1 VKHFFNNIGGTTA
14 TFMNVFT
21 QTLSYGDGKEVTLE
35 TGKLARQAHG
45 SVVLSQGKLKLL
57 ATVVSN
63 KEARDGVDFLPMS
76 VDYQEKFAAGGRIPG
91 GFLRREGRL
100 SNSEILVCRIV
111 DRTLR
116 PLFPGDYHAET
127 QVMIQLI
134 SADADVVPDALVTLA
149 ASAAITIS
157 DIPFEGPVSAP
168 RVGRINGEWVI
179 NPSVAEM
186 ENSDVDLIVAGT
198 AADINMV
205 EGEMNGISEKEM
217 VEALKF
223 AHTHI
228 KNDCAAQLAL
238 CDQMGGRK
246 APREYSHET
255 NSEELAATVKEAT
268 YQQFYD
274 AAKVP
279 SEKDE
284 RATKFGAINKAY
296 IESLPED
303 TDSETKT
310 MVKRYLAK
318 SKKEA
323 VRNMMLD
330 NKQRLDGRALNEV
343 RQIWTEVDYLPSV
356 HGSALFTRGETQSL
370 TSVTLGSKLDQQM
383 IDNYQ
388 AKSFSKLMLHYNFP
402 SFSVGEARPNRGPG
416 RREIGHG
423 NLAERGIKRM
433 IPDDFP
439 YTLRIVSDILE
450 SNGSSSMATV
460 CAASMAMM
468 DAGIQVKAGA
478 SGIAMGMV
486 ADKDGRY
493 AILSDILGDE
503 DHLGDMDFKV
513 VGNTDG
519 IYAVQMDMK
528 VEGLSYDVLE
538 EALLQAKE
546 GRMHILGEMEKTIST
561 PNEGLKDHAPQ
572 IEVMIIPKDKIGAC
586 IGSGG
591 KVIQEIQAETG
602 AIITIEEDGETG
614 IVEISGVGSGPIE
627 AAKEWILGI
636 ITDPEPGTEYT
647 GKITKIMDFGA
658 FVEILPGK
666 EGLLHISEISWERI
680 ETMDKAPLKEGQE
693 VTVKLLAVDERS
705 GKLKLSMKVLTEKP
719 EGYVERP
726 PRERRDNDRGGRGRD
741 DRRGGRDNRG
751 GGRGRDDRRGGD
763 RDNRGGD
770 RRDNRSDNRDSK
782 PKNDSEGDVG

>member
-1 VKHFFNNIGGTTA
+1 
-14 TFMNVFT
+14 MNVFT
-21 QTLSYGDGKEVTLE
+21 QTLSYGDGKDVTLE

-45 SVVLSQGKLKLL
+45 AVVVSQGKLKLL
-57 ATVVSN
+57 ATVVSS
-63 KEARDGVDFLPMS
+63 KDARDGVDFLPLS

-100 SNSEILVCRIV
+100 SNAEILVCRIV

-116 PLFPGDYHAET
+116 PLFPSDYHAET

-134 SADADVVPDALVTLA
+134 SADAEVVPDALVGLA

-157 DIPFEGPVSAP
+157 DIPFDGPVSAL
-168 RVGRINGEWVI
+168 RVGRINGKWVI
-179 NPSVAEM
+179 NPYASEM
-186 ENSDVDLIVAGT
+186 PNSDVDLMVAGT

-205 EGEMNGISEKEM
+205 EGEMNGISEQEM

-223 AHTHI
+223 AHDHI
-228 KNDCAAQLAL
+228 KKDCAAQLAF
-238 CDQMGGRK
+238 CEQMGGRK
-246 APREYSHET
+246 TPREYSHET
-255 NSEELAATVKEAT
+255 NSDALKKEVIDAT

-279 SEKDE
+279 SVKEE
-284 RATKFGAINKAY
+284 RAEKFAAINNAY
-296 IESLPED
+296 IDALPED
-303 TDSETKT
+303 TDEQTLT
-310 MVKRYLAK
+310 MVKRYLGK

-388 AKSFSKLMLHYNFP
+388 EKSFSKFMLHYNFP

-460 CAASMAMM
+460 CAGSMAMM
-468 DAGIQVKAGA
+468 DAGIQVKGGI

-486 ADKDGRY
+486 ADDKGRY

-513 VGNTDG
+513 VGNEDG
-519 IYAVQMDMK
+519 IYACQMDMK
-528 VEGLSYDVLE
+528 VDGLSYDVLE
-538 EALLQAKE
+538 EALMQAKE
-546 GRMHILGEMEKTIST
+546 GRAHILNEMNKTISV
-561 PNEGLKDHAPQ
+561 PNAGLKDHAPQ
-572 IEVMIIPKDKIGAC
+572 IEMMTIPKDKIGAV

-591 KVIQEIQAETG
+591 KVIQEIQQQTE
-602 AIITIEEDGETG
+602 AIVTIEEEGDFG

-636 ITDPEPGTEYT
+636 ITDPEVGTEYEGT
-647 GKITKIMDFGA
+647 VKSIVDFGA

-666 EGLLHISEISWERI
+666 EGLLHISEISWERL
-680 ETMDKAPLKEGQE
+680 ESMQDVFEEGE
-693 VTVKLLAVDERS
+693 TVKVKLIEFDERN
-705 GKLKLSMKVLTEKP
+705 GKLRLSRKVLLEKP

-726 PRERRDNDRGGRGRD
+726 PRERRDNNRGNSR
-741 DRRGGRDNRG
+741 GRDNRG
-751 GGRGRDDRRGGD
+751 RDKRGRNNHR
-763 RDNRGGD
+763 N
-770 RRDNRSDNRDSK
+770 
-782 PKNDSEGDVG
+782 

>member
-1 VKHFFNNIGGTTA
+1 
-14 TFMNVFT
+14 MNVFT
-21 QTLSYGDGKEVTLE
+21 QKLSYGDGKDITIE

-45 SVVLSQGKLKLL
+45 SVVVSQGKLKLL
-57 ATVVSN
+57 ATIVSN
-63 KEARDGVDFLPMS
+63 KDARDGVDFLPMS

-100 SNSEILVCRIV
+100 SNAEILVCRIV

-116 PLFPGDYHAET
+116 PLFPSDYHSET

-134 SADADVVPDALVTLA
+134 SADSEVMPDALVGLA
-149 ASAAITIS
+149 ASAALTIT
-157 DIPFEGPVSAP
+157 DIPFEGPVSAL
-168 RVGRINGEWVI
+168 RVGRINGEWLI
-179 NPSVAEM
+179 NPYASQMAD
-186 ENSDVDLIVAGT
+186 SDVDLMVAGT

-246 APREYSHET
+246 TPREYNHET
-255 NSEELAATVKEAT
+255 NSDELKKQVMDAT
-268 YQQFYD
+268 YQKYYD
-274 AAKVP
+274 AAKTP
-279 SEKDE
+279 SVKEE
-284 RATKFGAINKAY
+284 RAEKFKAIDNEY
-296 IESLPED
+296 VDSLPED
-303 TDSETKT
+303 TDDTKMT
-310 MVKRYLAK
+310 MIKRYLGK

-388 AKSFSKLMLHYNFP
+388 EKSFSKFMLHYNFP

-423 NLAERGIKRM
+423 NLAERGLKRM

-460 CAASMAMM
+460 CASSMAMM
-468 DAGIQVKAGA
+468 DAGIQVKAGV

-486 ADKDGRY
+486 ADDKGRY

-513 VGNTDG
+513 VGNEDG
-519 IYAVQMDMK
+519 IYACQMDMK
-528 VEGLSYDVLE
+528 VDGLSYDVLE
-538 EALLQAKE
+538 EALMQAKE
-546 GRMHILGEMEKTIST
+546 GRMHILNEMEKTISK
-561 PNEGLKDHAPQ
+561 PNKGLKDHAPQ
-572 IEVMIIPKDKIGAC
+572 IEVMTIPKDKIGAV

-591 KVIQEIQAETG
+591 KVIQEIQQETD
-602 AIITIEEDGETG
+602 AIVTIEEDGDFG

-636 ITDPEPGTEYT
+636 ITDPEVGTEYV
-647 GKITKIMDFGA
+647 GKIKSIVDFGA

-666 EGLLHISEISWERI
+666 EGLLHISEISWERL
-680 ETMDKAPLKEGQE
+680 ESMADVFEEGEE
-693 VTVKLLAVDERS
+693 VKVKLIEFDERN
-705 GKLKLSMKVLTEKP
+705 GKLRLSRKVLLEKP

-726 PRERRDNDRGGRGRD
+726 PRERRDNNRNGG

-751 GGRGRDDRRGGD
+751 
-763 RDNRGGD
+763 RDNRG
-770 RRDNRSDNRDSK
+770 RNNRK
-782 PKNDSEGDVG
+782 

>member
-1 VKHFFNNIGGTTA
+1 
-14 TFMNVFT
+14 MNVFT
-21 QTLSYGDGKEVTLE
+21 QKLSYGDGKDITIE

-45 SVVLSQGKLKLL
+45 SVVVSQGKLKLL
-57 ATVVSN
+57 ATIVSN
-63 KEARDGVDFLPMS
+63 KDARDGVDFLPMS

-116 PLFPGDYHAET
+116 PLFPSDYHSET

-134 SADADVVPDALVTLA
+134 SADPEVMPDSLVGLA
-149 ASAAITIS
+149 ASAALTIT
-157 DIPFEGPVSAP
+157 DIPFEGPVSSL

-179 NPSVAEM
+179 NPFASQMAD
-186 ENSDVDLIVAGT
+186 SDVDLMVAGT

-205 EGEMNGISEKEM
+205 EGEMNGISEKDM

-228 KNDCAAQLAL
+228 KNDCAAQLEL

-246 APREYSHET
+246 APRQYNHET
-255 NSEELAATVKEAT
+255 NSDELKKQVVDAT
-268 YQQFYD
+268 YQKYYD
-274 AAKVP
+274 AAKTP
-279 SEKDE
+279 SVKEE
-284 RATKFGAINKAY
+284 RAEKFKSIDNEY
-296 IESLPED
+296 LDSLPED
-303 TDSETKT
+303 TDDSTMT
-310 MVKRYLAK
+310 MVKRYLGK

-330 NKQRLDGRALNEV
+330 LKQRLDGRALNEV

-388 AKSFSKLMLHYNFP
+388 EKSFSKFMLHYNFP

-423 NLAERGIKRM
+423 NLAERGLKRM

-460 CAASMAMM
+460 CAGSMAMM
-468 DAGIQVKAGA
+468 DAGIQVKAGV

-486 ADKDGRY
+486 ADDKGRY

-513 VGNTDG
+513 VGNEDG
-519 IYAVQMDMK
+519 IYACQMDMK
-528 VEGLSYDVLE
+528 VDGLSYDVLE

-546 GRMHILGEMEKTIST
+546 GRMHILHEMEKTIAK
-561 PNEGLKDHAPQ
+561 PNSGLKDHAPQ
-572 IEVMIIPKDKIGAC
+572 IEMMTIPKDKIGAV

-591 KVIQEIQAETG
+591 KVIQEIQQETD
-602 AIITIEEDGETG
+602 ATVTIEEDGDFG

-636 ITDPEPGTEYT
+636 ITDPEVGTEYV
-647 GKITKIMDFGA
+647 GKIKSVVDFGA

-666 EGLLHISEISWERI
+666 EGLLHISEISWERL
-680 ETMDKAPLKEGQE
+680 ESMEDVFEEGEE
-693 VTVKLLAVDERS
+693 VKVKLIEFDERN
-705 GKLKLSMKVLTEKP
+705 GKLRLSRKVLLEKP

-726 PRERRDNDRGGRGRD
+726 PRERRDNNRNSG

-751 GGRGRDDRRGGD
+751 
-763 RDNRGGD
+763 RDNRG
-770 RRDNRSDNRDSK
+770 RNNRK
-782 PKNDSEGDVG
+782 

>member
-1 VKHFFNNIGGTTA
+1 
-14 TFMNVFT
+14 MNVFT
-21 QTLSYGDGKEVTLE
+21 QKLSYGDGKDITIE

-45 SVVLSQGKLKLL
+45 SVVVSQGKLKLL
-57 ATVVSN
+57 ATIVSN
-63 KEARDGVDFLPMS
+63 KDARDGVDFLPMS

-116 PLFPGDYHAET
+116 PLFPSDYHSET

-134 SADADVVPDALVTLA
+134 SADSEVMPDALVGLA
-149 ASAAITIS
+149 ASAALTIT
-157 DIPFEGPVSAP
+157 DIPFEGPVSAL
-168 RVGRINGEWVI
+168 RVGRINGDWVI
-179 NPSVAEM
+179 NPYASQMAD
-186 ENSDVDLIVAGT
+186 SDVDLMVAGT

-238 CDQMGGRK
+238 CNQLGGRK
-246 APREYSHET
+246 APREYNHET
-255 NSEELAATVKEAT
+255 NSDELKKQVMDAT
-268 YQQFYD
+268 YQKYYD
-274 AAKVP
+274 AAKTP
-279 SEKDE
+279 SVKEE
-284 RATKFGAINKAY
+284 RAEKFKAIDNEY
-296 IESLPED
+296 VDSLPED
-303 TDSETKT
+303 TDDSTMT
-310 MVKRYLAK
+310 MVKRYLGK

-388 AKSFSKLMLHYNFP
+388 EKSFSKFMLHYNFP

-460 CAASMAMM
+460 CAGSMAMM
-468 DAGIQVKAGA
+468 DAGIQVKAGV

-486 ADKDGRY
+486 ADDKGRY

-513 VGNTDG
+513 VGNEDG
-519 IYAVQMDMK
+519 IYACQMDMK
-528 VEGLSYDVLE
+528 VDGLSYDVLE
-538 EALLQAKE
+538 EALMQAKE
-546 GRMHILGEMEKTIST
+546 GRMHILNEMEKTISK
-561 PNEGLKDHAPQ
+561 PNTGLKDHAPQ
-572 IEVMIIPKDKIGAC
+572 IEVMTIPKDKIGAV

-591 KVIQEIQAETG
+591 KVIQEIQQETD
-602 AIITIEEDGETG
+602 AIVTIEEDGDFG

-636 ITDPEPGTEYT
+636 ITDPEVGTEYV
-647 GKITKIMDFGA
+647 GKIKSIVDFGA

-666 EGLLHISEISWERI
+666 EGLLHISEISWERL
-680 ETMDKAPLKEGQE
+680 ESMADVFEEGEE
-693 VTVKLLAVDERS
+693 VKVKLIEFDERN
-705 GKLKLSMKVLTEKP
+705 GKLRLSRKVLLEKP

-726 PRERRDNDRGGRGRD
+726 PRERRDNNRNGG

-751 GGRGRDDRRGGD
+751 
-763 RDNRGGD
+763 RDNRG
-770 RRDNRSDNRDSK
+770 RNNRK
-782 PKNDSEGDVG
+782 

>member
-1 VKHFFNNIGGTTA
+1 
-14 TFMNVFT
+14 MNVFT
-21 QTLSYGDGKEVTLE
+21 QKLSYGDGKDVTLE

-45 SVVLSQGKLKLL
+45 AVVLTQGKMKLL

-63 KEARDGVDFLPMS
+63 KDARDGVDFLPMS

-100 SNSEILVCRIV
+100 SNAEILVCRIV

-116 PLFPGDYHAET
+116 PLFPNDYHAET
-127 QVMIQLI
+127 QVMIQLM
-134 SADADVVPDALVTLA
+134 SADVDVLPDALVALA
-149 ASAAITIS
+149 ASAALTIT
-157 DIPFEGPVSAP
+157 DIPFEGPVSSP

-179 NPSVAEM
+179 NPTASEM
-186 ENSDVDLIVAGT
+186 ENSDVDLMVAGT

-205 EGEMNGISEKEM
+205 EGEMSGISEKEM

-223 AHTHI
+223 AHQFI
-228 KNDCAAQLAL
+228 KKDCEAQLAL
-238 CDQMGGRK
+238 CEQMGGRK
-246 APREYSHET
+246 APRVYNHET
-255 NSEELAATVKEAT
+255 NSDELKTTVIDAT
-268 YQQFYD
+268 YQKYYD

-279 SEKDE
+279 SVKEERSEKF
-284 RATKFGAINKAY
+284 KAIDKEY
-296 IESLPED
+296 IESLAED
-303 TDSETKT
+303 TDGETLT
-310 MVKRYLAK
+310 MVKRYLGK

-330 NKQRLDGRALNEV
+330 LKHRLDGRALNEV
-343 RQIWTEVDYLPSV
+343 RQIWSEVDFLPSA

-383 IDNYQ
+383 IDNAMEKY
-388 AKSFSKLMLHYNFP
+388 FSKFMLHYNFP

-423 NLAERGIKRM
+423 NLAERGLKKM
-433 IPDDFP
+433 LPDDFP

-460 CAASMAMM
+460 CAGSMAMM
-468 DAGIQVKAGA
+468 DAGIQVKSGL

-513 VGNTDG
+513 MGNENG
-519 IYAVQMDMK
+519 IYACQMDMK

-546 GRMHILGEMEKTIST
+546 GRMHILREMEKTIAK
-561 PNEGLKDHAPQ
+561 PNENLKDHAPQ
-572 IEVMIIPKDKIGAC
+572 IEMMQIPKDKIGAV

-591 KVIQEIQAETG
+591 KVIQEIQRETG
-602 AIITIEEDGETG
+602 AIVTIEEEGDFGN
-614 IVEISGVGSGPIE
+614 VEISGVGSGPIE
-627 AAKEWILGI
+627 AAKAWIMGI

-658 FVEILPGK
+658 FVQILPGK

-680 ETMDKAPLKEGQE
+680 ETMDKAPLVEGQE
-693 VTVKLLAVDERS
+693 VTVKLLEIDERS
-705 GKLKLSMKVLTEKP
+705 GKMKLSMKVLTEKP
-719 EGYVERP
+719 EGYIERP
-726 PRERRDNDRGGRGRD
+726 PREKREGDRGGRD
-741 DRRGGRDNRG
+741 DRRGGGRDNRG
-751 GGRGRDDRRGGD
+751 GGRGRDDRRSND
-763 RDNRGGD
+763 R
-770 RRDNRSDNRDSK
+770 
-782 PKNDSEGDVG
+782 

>member
-1 VKHFFNNIGGTTA
+1 
-14 TFMNVFT
+14 MNVYT
-21 QTLSYGDGKEVTLE
+21 QNLSYGEGKAVTIE

-45 SVVLSQGKLKLL
+45 AVVVSQGRTKLL

-63 KEARDGVDFLPMS
+63 KDARDGVDFLPLS

-100 SNSEILVCRIV
+100 SNAEVLVCRIV

-116 PLFPGDYHAET
+116 PLFPNDYHAET
-127 QVMIQLI
+127 QVMIQLM
-134 SADADVVPDALVTLA
+134 SADVDILPDALVGLA

-157 DIPFEGPVSAP
+157 DLPFEGPVSVL
-168 RVGRINGEWVI
+168 RVGRVSGEWVI
-179 NPSVAEM
+179 NPTVTEM
-186 ENSDVDLIVAGT
+186 ESSDVDLMVAGT

-205 EGEMNGISEKEM
+205 EGEMDGISEKEM

-223 AHTHI
+223 AHQHI

-255 NSEELAATVKEAT
+255 NSDELKKTVIDAT
-268 YQQFYD
+268 YQKYYD

-279 SEKDE
+279 SVKEERSEKF
-284 RATKFGAINKAY
+284 KAIDNEY
-296 IESLPED
+296 IESLGEEVD
-303 TDSETKT
+303 GSTMT

-330 NKQRLDGRALNEV
+330 LKQRLDGRALNEV
-343 RQIWTEVDYLPSV
+343 RQIWSEVDYLPSA

-383 IDNYQ
+383 IDNAMEKY
-388 AKSFSKLMLHYNFP
+388 FSKFMLHYNFP

-433 IPDDFP
+433 IPDGFP
-439 YTLRIVSDILE
+439 YTMRIVSDILE

-468 DAGIQVKAGA
+468 DAGVQVNAA
-478 SGIAMGMV
+478 VSGIAMGMV
-486 ADKDGRY
+486 ADADGRY

-513 VGNTDG
+513 IGNEKG
-519 IYAVQMDMK
+519 IYACQMDMK
-528 VEGLSYDVLE
+528 VDGLSYDVLE

-546 GRMHILGEMEKTIST
+546 GRMHILDEMNKTIAK
-561 PNEGLKDHAPQ
+561 PNENMKDHAPRL
-572 IEVMIIPKDKIGAC
+572 EMMMIPKDKIGAV

-591 KVIQEIQAETG
+591 KVIQEIQAATG
-602 AIITIEEDGETG
+602 AIITIEEEGDFGR
-614 IVEISGVGSGPIE
+614 VEISGVGGEVI
-627 AAKEWILGI
+627 AKAIEWITGI
-636 ITDPEPGTEYT
+636 ITDPEVGTVYT
-647 GKITKIMDFGA
+647 GKIKSVVDFGA

-666 EGLLHISEISWERI
+666 EGLLHISEISWKRLD
-680 ETMDKAPLKEGQE
+680 TMDGVFEDGEE
-693 VTVKLLAVDERS
+693 VKVKLIELDERS
-705 GKLKLSMKVLTEKP
+705 GKLRLSRKVLLEKP
-719 EGYVERP
+719 DDYVERP
-726 PRERRDNDRGGRGRD
+726 PREKREGDSRGRD
-741 DRRGGRDNRG
+741 NRSGGRDNNRGRDNRG
-751 GGRGRDDRRGGD
+751 GGRDNRGGD
-763 RDNRGGD
+763 NRGRDNRGGD
-770 RRDNRSDNRDSK
+770 RRDTRNDDRK
-782 PKNDSEGDVG
+782 PKPSSDDVG

>member
-1 VKHFFNNIGGTTA
+1 
-14 TFMNVFT
+14 MNVFT
-21 QTLSYGDGKEVTLE
+21 QKLSYGDGKDITIE

-45 SVVLSQGKLKLL
+45 SVVVSQGKLKLL
-57 ATVVSN
+57 ATIVSN
-63 KEARDGVDFLPMS
+63 KDARDGVDFLPMS

-116 PLFPGDYHAET
+116 PLFPSDYHSET

-134 SADADVVPDALVTLA
+134 SADPEVMPDSLVGLA
-149 ASAAITIS
+149 ASAALTIT
-157 DIPFEGPVSAP
+157 DIPFEGPVSSL

-179 NPSVAEM
+179 NPFASQMAD
-186 ENSDVDLIVAGT
+186 SDVDLMVAGT

-205 EGEMNGISEKEM
+205 EGEMNGISEKDM

-228 KNDCAAQLAL
+228 KNDCAAQLEL

-246 APREYSHET
+246 APRQYNHET
-255 NSEELAATVKEAT
+255 NSDELKKQVVDAT
-268 YQQFYD
+268 YQKYYD
-274 AAKVP
+274 AAKTP
-279 SEKDE
+279 SVKEE
-284 RATKFGAINKAY
+284 RAEKFKSIDNEY
-296 IESLPED
+296 IDSLPED
-303 TDSETKT
+303 TDDSTMT
-310 MVKRYLAK
+310 MVKRYLGM

-330 NKQRLDGRALNEV
+330 LKQRLDGRALNEV

-388 AKSFSKLMLHYNFP
+388 EKSFSKFMLHYNFP

-423 NLAERGIKRM
+423 NLAERGLKRM

-460 CAASMAMM
+460 CAGSMAMM
-468 DAGIQVKAGA
+468 DAGIQVKAGV

-486 ADKDGRY
+486 ADDKGRY

-513 VGNTDG
+513 VGNEDG
-519 IYAVQMDMK
+519 IYACQMDMK
-528 VEGLSYDVLE
+528 VDGLSYDVLE

-546 GRMHILGEMEKTIST
+546 GRMHILHEMEKTIAN
-561 PNEGLKDHAPQ
+561 PNSGLKDHAPQ
-572 IEVMIIPKDKIGAC
+572 IEMMTIPKDKIGAV

-591 KVIQEIQAETG
+591 KVIQEIQQETD
-602 AIITIEEDGETG
+602 ATVTIEEDGDFG

-636 ITDPEPGTEYT
+636 ITDPEVGTEYV
-647 GKITKIMDFGA
+647 GKIKSVVDFGA

-666 EGLLHISEISWERI
+666 EGLLHISEISWERL
-680 ETMDKAPLKEGQE
+680 ESMEDVFEEGEE
-693 VTVKLLAVDERS
+693 VKVKLIEFDERN
-705 GKLKLSMKVLTEKP
+705 GKLRLSRKVLLEKP

-726 PRERRDNDRGGRGRD
+726 PRERRDNNRNSG

-751 GGRGRDDRRGGD
+751 
-763 RDNRGGD
+763 RDNRG
-770 RRDNRSDNRDSK
+770 RNNRK
-782 PKNDSEGDVG
+782 

>member
-1 VKHFFNNIGGTTA
+1 
-14 TFMNVFT
+14 MNVFT
-21 QTLSYGDGKEVTLE
+21 QKLSYGDGKDITIE

-45 SVVLSQGKLKLL
+45 SVVVSQGKLKLL
-57 ATVVSN
+57 ATIVSN
-63 KEARDGVDFLPMS
+63 KDARDGVDFLPMS

-116 PLFPGDYHAET
+116 PLFPSDYHSET
-127 QVMIQLI
+127 QVIIQLI
-134 SADADVVPDALVTLA
+134 SADSEVMPDALVGLA
-149 ASAAITIS
+149 ASAALTIT
-157 DIPFEGPVSAP
+157 DIPFEGPVSAL
-168 RVGRINGEWVI
+168 RVGRINGDWVI
-179 NPSVAEM
+179 NHYASQMAD
-186 ENSDVDLIVAGT
+186 SDVDLMVAGT

-238 CDQMGGRK
+238 CNQLGGRK
-246 APREYSHET
+246 APREYNHET
-255 NSEELAATVKEAT
+255 NSDELKKQVMDAT
-268 YQQFYD
+268 YQKYYD
-274 AAKVP
+274 AAKTP
-279 SEKDE
+279 SVKEE
-284 RATKFGAINKAY
+284 RAEKFKAIDNEY
-296 IESLPED
+296 VDSLPED
-303 TDSETKT
+303 TDDSTMT
-310 MVKRYLAK
+310 MVKRYLGK

-343 RQIWTEVDYLPSV
+343 RQILTEVDYLPSV

-388 AKSFSKLMLHYNFP
+388 EKSFSKFMLHYNFP

-460 CAASMAMM
+460 CAGSMAMM
-468 DAGIQVKAGA
+468 DAGIQVKAGV

-486 ADKDGRY
+486 ADDKGRY

-503 DHLGDMDFKV
+503 DNLGDMDFKV
-513 VGNTDG
+513 VGNEDG
-519 IYAVQMDMK
+519 IYACQMDMK
-528 VEGLSYDVLE
+528 VDGLSYDVLE
-538 EALLQAKE
+538 EALMQAKE
-546 GRMHILGEMEKTIST
+546 GRMHILNEMEKTISK
-561 PNEGLKDHAPQ
+561 PNTGLKDHAPQ
-572 IEVMIIPKDKIGAC
+572 IEVMTIPKDKIGAV

-591 KVIQEIQAETG
+591 KVIKEIQQETD
-602 AIITIEEDGETG
+602 AIVTIEEDGDFG

-636 ITDPEPGTEYT
+636 ITDPEVGTEYV
-647 GKITKIMDFGA
+647 GKIKSIVDFGA

-666 EGLLHISEISWERI
+666 EGLLHISEISWERL
-680 ETMDKAPLKEGQE
+680 ESMADVFEEGEE
-693 VTVKLLAVDERS
+693 VKVKLIELDERN
-705 GKLKLSMKVLTEKP
+705 GKLRLSRKVLLEKP

-726 PRERRDNDRGGRGRD
+726 PRERRDNNRNGG

-751 GGRGRDDRRGGD
+751 
-763 RDNRGGD
+763 RDNRG
-770 RRDNRSDNRDSK
+770 RNNRK
-782 PKNDSEGDVG
+782 

>member
-1 VKHFFNNIGGTTA
+1 
-14 TFMNVFT
+14 MNVFT
-21 QTLSYGDGKEVTLE
+21 QTLSYGEGKEVSIE

-45 SVVLSQGKLKLL
+45 AVVVSQGKLKLL

-63 KEARDGVDFLPMS
+63 KDARDGVDFLPMS

-100 SNSEILVCRIV
+100 SNSEILICRIV

-116 PLFPGDYHAET
+116 PLFPNDYHSET

-134 SADADVVPDALVTLA
+134 SADDDVMPDALVALA

-157 DIPFEGPVSAP
+157 DIPFEGPVSSP
-168 RVGRINGEWVI
+168 RVGRINGQWVI

-186 ENSDVDLIVAGT
+186 EHSDVDLIVAGT

-217 VEALKF
+217 VDALKF
-223 AHTHI
+223 AHMHI

-238 CDQMGGRK
+238 CDKMGGRP
-246 APREYSHET
+246 APREYNHET
-255 NSEELAATVKEAT
+255 NSVELANTVKEAT
-268 YQQFYD
+268 YQKYYD
-274 AAKVP
+274 AAKEP
-279 SEKDE
+279 SSKDE
-284 RATKFGAINKAY
+284 RSEKFKAIDLDY
-296 IESLPED
+296 IESLGTEVD
-303 TDSETKT
+303 GETMT

-330 NKQRLDGRALNEV
+330 LKQRLDGRALNEV
-343 RQIWTEVDYLPSV
+343 RQIWSEIDYLPSV

-423 NLAERGIKRM
+423 NLAERGMKRM
-433 IPDDFP
+433 LPDDFP

-468 DAGIQVKAGA
+468 DAGIQVKSGV

-486 ADKDGRY
+486 ADDKGRY

-513 VGNTDG
+513 VGNQDG
-519 IYAVQMDMK
+519 IYACQMDMK
-528 VEGLSYDVLE
+528 VDGLSYDVLE

-546 GRMHILGEMEKTIST
+546 GRMHILREMEKTIAH
-561 PNEGLKDHAPQ
+561 PNAQLKDHAPQ
-572 IEVMIIPKDKIGAC
+572 IETMTIPKDKIGAV

-591 KVIQEIQAETG
+591 KVIQDIQAKTD
-602 AIITIEEDGETG
+602 AVVTIEEEGNFG
-614 IVEISGVGSGPIE
+614 IVEISGVGSGPIQ
-627 AAKEWILGI
+627 AAKEMILGI
-636 ITDPEPGTEYT
+636 ITDPEPGTVYT

-680 ETMDKAPLKEGQE
+680 ETMDKAPLSEGQE
-693 VTVKLLAVDERS
+693 VTVKLLEIDERS
-705 GKLKLSMKVLTEKP
+705 GKMKLSLKVLTEKP

-726 PRERRDNDRGGRGRD
+726 PRERREGDRKGGNDRRGGGRDNRTGGRNRD
-741 DRRGGRDNRG
+741 DRRGDN
-751 GGRGRDDRRGGD
+751 
-763 RDNRGGD
+763 
-770 RRDNRSDNRDSK
+770 
-782 PKNDSEGDVG
+782 

>member
-1 VKHFFNNIGGTTA
+1 
-14 TFMNVFT
+14 MNVFT
-21 QTLSYGDGKEVTLE
+21 QKLSYGDGKDITIE

-45 SVVLSQGKLKLL
+45 SVVVSQGKLKLL
-57 ATVVSN
+57 ATIVSN
-63 KEARDGVDFLPMS
+63 KDARDGVDFLPMS

-100 SNSEILVCRIV
+100 SNAEILVCRIV

-116 PLFPGDYHAET
+116 PLFPSDYHSET

-134 SADADVVPDALVTLA
+134 SADSEVMPDALVGLA
-149 ASAAITIS
+149 ASAALTIT
-157 DIPFEGPVSAP
+157 DIPFEGPVSAL
-168 RVGRINGEWVI
+168 RVGKINGEWVI
-179 NPSVAEM
+179 NPYASQMAD
-186 ENSDVDLIVAGT
+186 SDVDLMVAGT

-205 EGEMNGISEKEM
+205 EGEMSGISEKEM

-246 APREYSHET
+246 TPREYNHET
-255 NSEELAATVKEAT
+255 NSDELKKQVMDAT
-268 YQQFYD
+268 YQKYYD
-274 AAKVP
+274 AAKTP
-279 SEKDE
+279 SVKEE
-284 RATKFGAINKAY
+284 RAEKFKAIDNEY
-296 IESLPED
+296 VDSLPED
-303 TDSETKT
+303 TDDTKMT
-310 MVKRYLAK
+310 MIKRYLGK

-388 AKSFSKLMLHYNFP
+388 EKSFSKFMLHYNFP

-423 NLAERGIKRM
+423 NLAERGLKRM

-460 CAASMAMM
+460 CAGSMAMM
-468 DAGIQVKAGA
+468 DAGIQVKAGV

-486 ADKDGRY
+486 ADDKGRY

-513 VGNTDG
+513 VGNEDG
-519 IYAVQMDMK
+519 IYACQMDMK
-528 VEGLSYDVLE
+528 VDGLSYDVLE
-538 EALLQAKE
+538 EALMQAKE
-546 GRMHILGEMEKTIST
+546 GRMHILNEMGKTISK
-561 PNEGLKDHAPQ
+561 PNKGLKDHAPQ
-572 IEVMIIPKDKIGAC
+572 IEVMTIPKDKIGAV

-591 KVIQEIQAETG
+591 KVIQEIQQETD
-602 AIITIEEDGETG
+602 AIVTIEEDGDFG

-636 ITDPEPGTEYT
+636 ITDPEVGTEYV
-647 GKITKIMDFGA
+647 GKIKSIVDFGA

-666 EGLLHISEISWERI
+666 EGLLHISEISWERL
-680 ETMDKAPLKEGQE
+680 ESMADVFEEGEE
-693 VTVKLLAVDERS
+693 VKVKLIEFDERN
-705 GKLKLSMKVLTEKP
+705 GKLRLSRKVLLEKP

-726 PRERRDNDRGGRGRD
+726 PRERRDNNRNGG

-751 GGRGRDDRRGGD
+751 
-763 RDNRGGD
+763 RDNRGRNN
-770 RRDNRSDNRDSK
+770 RR
-782 PKNDSEGDVG
+782 

>member
-1 VKHFFNNIGGTTA
+1 
-14 TFMNVFT
+14 MNVFT
-21 QTLSYGDGKEVTLE
+21 QKLSYGDGKDVTLE

-45 SVVLSQGKLKLL
+45 AVVLTQGKMKLL

-63 KEARDGVDFLPMS
+63 KYARDGVDFLPMS
-76 VDYQEKFAAGGRIPG
+76 VDYKEKFAAGGRIPG

-100 SNSEILVCRIV
+100 SNAEILVCRIV

-116 PLFPGDYHAET
+116 PLFPNDYHAET
-127 QVMIQLI
+127 QVMIQLM
-134 SADADVVPDALVTLA
+134 SADADVLPDALVALA
-149 ASAAITIS
+149 ASAALTIT
-157 DIPFEGPVSAP
+157 DIPFEGPVSSP

-179 NPSVAEM
+179 NPTASEM
-186 ENSDVDLIVAGT
+186 ENSDVDLMVAGT

-223 AHTHI
+223 AHQFI
-228 KNDCAAQLAL
+228 KKDCEAQLAL
-238 CDQMGGRK
+238 CEQMGGRK
-246 APREYSHET
+246 ASRVYNHET
-255 NSEELAATVKEAT
+255 NSDELKTTVIDAT
-268 YQQFYD
+268 YQKYYD

-279 SEKDE
+279 SVKEERSEKF
-284 RATKFGAINKAY
+284 KAIDKEY
-296 IESLPED
+296 IESLSED
-303 TDSETKT
+303 TDGETLT
-310 MVKRYLAK
+310 MVKRYLGK

-330 NKQRLDGRALNEV
+330 LKQRLDGRALNEV
-343 RQIWTEVDYLPSV
+343 RQIWSEVDFLPSA

-383 IDNYQ
+383 IDNAMEKY
-388 AKSFSKLMLHYNFP
+388 FSKFMLHYNFP

-423 NLAERGIKRM
+423 NLAERGLKKM
-433 IPDDFP
+433 LPDDFP

-460 CAASMAMM
+460 CAGSMAMM
-468 DAGIQVKAGA
+468 DAGIQVKSGL

-513 VGNTDG
+513 MGNENG
-519 IYAVQMDMK
+519 IYACQMDMK

-546 GRMHILGEMEKTIST
+546 GRIHILREMEKTIAK
-561 PNEGLKDHAPQ
+561 PNENLKDHAPQ
-572 IEVMIIPKDKIGAC
+572 IEMMQIPKDKIGAV

-591 KVIQEIQAETG
+591 KVIQEIQRETG
-602 AIITIEEDGETG
+602 AIVTIEEEGDFGN
-614 IVEISGVGSGPIE
+614 VEISGVGSGPIE
-627 AAKEWILGI
+627 AAKAWIMGI

-658 FVEILPGK
+658 FVQILPGK

-680 ETMDKAPLKEGQE
+680 ETMDKAPLAEGQE
-693 VTVKLLAVDERS
+693 VTVKLLEIDERS
-705 GKLKLSMKVLTEKP
+705 GKMKLSMKVLTEKP
-719 EGYVERP
+719 EGYIERP
-726 PRERRDNDRGGRGRD
+726 PREKREGDRGGRD
-741 DRRGGRDNRG
+741 DRRGGGRDNRG
-751 GGRGRDDRRGGD
+751 GGRGRDDRRSND
-763 RDNRGGD
+763 R
-770 RRDNRSDNRDSK
+770 
-782 PKNDSEGDVG
+782 

>member
-1 VKHFFNNIGGTTA
+1 
-14 TFMNVFT
+14 MNVFT
-21 QTLSYGDGKEVTLE
+21 QTLSYGDGKDVTLE

-45 SVVLSQGKLKLL
+45 AIVLSQGRMKLL

-63 KEARDGVDFLPMS
+63 KEARAGVDFLPMS

-100 SNSEILVCRIV
+100 SNSEILICRIV

-116 PLFPGDYHAET
+116 PLFPSDYHAET

-134 SADADVVPDALVTLA
+134 SADAEILPDALVALA
-149 ASAAITIS
+149 ASAALTIS
-157 DIPFEGPVSAP
+157 DIPYEGPISAP
-168 RVGRINGEWVI
+168 RVGRVDGEWVI
-179 NPSVAEM
+179 NPTAAEM
-186 ENSDVDLIVAGT
+186 ENSDVDLLVAGT
-198 AADINMV
+198 AADVNMV

-223 AHTHI
+223 AHTFI
-228 KNDCAAQLAL
+228 KQDCAAQLAL

-246 APREYSHET
+246 APREYNHET

-268 YQQFYD
+268 YQKFYD

-284 RATKFGAINKAY
+284 RSEKFGAINKEY
-296 IESLPED
+296 IDSLPED
-303 TDSETKT
+303 TDGETIT

-330 NKQRLDGRALNEV
+330 LKQRLDGRALNEV
-343 RQIWTEVDYLPSV
+343 RQIWSEVDYLPSV

-423 NLAERGIKRM
+423 ALAERGIKRM

-468 DAGIQVKAGA
+468 DAGIQVKSGA

-486 ADKDGRY
+486 ADKEGRY

-513 VGNTDG
+513 VGNANG

-538 EALLQAKE
+538 EALVQAKE
-546 GRMHILGEMEKTIST
+546 GRMHILGEMEKTISAPKT
-561 PNEGLKDHAPQ
+561 SLKDHAPQ

-591 KVIQEIQAETG
+591 KVIQQIQAETG
-602 AIITIEEDGETG
+602 AIITIEEDGNTG
-614 IVEISGVGSGPIE
+614 RVEISGIGSAPIA
-627 AAKEWILGI
+627 AAKEWITGI

-680 ETMDKAPLKEGQE
+680 ETMDKAPLSEGQE

-726 PRERRDNDRGGRGRD
+726 PRERRDNDRRGGNDRRSGGRD
-741 DRRGGRDNRG
+741 DRRGGG
-751 GGRGRDDRRGGD
+751 
-763 RDNRGGD
+763 
-770 RRDNRSDNRDSK
+770 RDNRSDNRDRPDNRNRDNK
-782 PKNDSEGDVG
+782 PATDSSEDVG

>member
-1 VKHFFNNIGGTTA
+1 
-14 TFMNVFT
+14 MNVFT
-21 QTLSYGDGKEVTLE
+21 QTLSYGDGKDVTLE

-45 SVVLSQGKLKLL
+45 AIVLSQGRMKLL

-63 KEARDGVDFLPMS
+63 KEARAGVDFLPMS

-100 SNSEILVCRIV
+100 SNSEILICRIV

-116 PLFPGDYHAET
+116 PLFPSDYHAET

-134 SADADVVPDALVTLA
+134 SADADVLPDALVALA
-149 ASAAITIS
+149 ASAALTIS
-157 DIPFEGPVSAP
+157 DIPYEGPISAP
-168 RVGRINGEWVI
+168 RVGRVDGQWVI
-179 NPSVAEM
+179 NPTAAEM
-186 ENSDVDLIVAGT
+186 ENSDVDLLVAGT
-198 AADINMV
+198 AADVNMV

-223 AHTHI
+223 AHTFI
-228 KNDCAAQLAL
+228 KQDCAAQLAL

-246 APREYSHET
+246 APREYNHET

-268 YQQFYD
+268 YQKFYD

-284 RATKFGAINKAY
+284 RSEKFGAINKEY
-296 IESLPED
+296 IASLSED
-303 TDSETKT
+303 TDGETIT

-330 NKQRLDGRALNEV
+330 LKQRLDGRALNEV
-343 RQIWTEVDYLPSV
+343 RQIWSEVDYLPSV

-423 NLAERGIKRM
+423 ALAERGIKRM

-468 DAGIQVKAGA
+468 DAGIQVKSGA

-486 ADKDGRY
+486 ADKEGRY

-513 VGNTDG
+513 VGNANG

-538 EALLQAKE
+538 EALVQAKE
-546 GRMHILGEMEKTIST
+546 GRMHILGEMEKTISAPKT
-561 PNEGLKDHAPQ
+561 SLKDHAPQ

-591 KVIQEIQAETG
+591 KVIQQIQAETG
-602 AIITIEEDGETG
+602 AIITIEEDGDTG
-614 IVEISGVGSGPIE
+614 RVEISGIGSAPIE
-627 AAKEWILGI
+627 AAKEWITGI

-680 ETMDKAPLKEGQE
+680 ETMDKAPLSEGQE

-726 PRERRDNDRGGRGRD
+726 PREKRDGDRRGGRD
-741 DRRGGRDNRG
+741 DRRGGGRDNRG
-751 GGRGRDDRRGGD
+751 GG

-770 RRDNRSDNRDSK
+770 RRDNRSDNRNDDRDNKPAADS
-782 PKNDSEGDVG
+782 SEDVG

>member
-1 VKHFFNNIGGTTA
+1 
-14 TFMNVFT
+14 MNVFT
-21 QTLSYGDGKEVTLE
+21 QKLSYGDGKDITIE

-45 SVVLSQGKLKLL
+45 SVVVSQGKLKLL
-57 ATVVSN
+57 ATIVSN
-63 KEARDGVDFLPMS
+63 KDARDGVDFLPMS

-116 PLFPGDYHAET
+116 PLFPSDYHSET

-134 SADADVVPDALVTLA
+134 SADPEVMPDSLVGLA
-149 ASAAITIS
+149 ASAALTIT
-157 DIPFEGPVSAP
+157 DIPFEGPVSSL

-179 NPSVAEM
+179 NPFASQMAD
-186 ENSDVDLIVAGT
+186 SDVDLMVAGT

-205 EGEMNGISEKEM
+205 EGEMNGISEKDM

-223 AHTHI
+223 AHIHI
-228 KNDCAAQLAL
+228 KNDCAAQLEL

-246 APREYSHET
+246 APRQYNHET
-255 NSEELAATVKEAT
+255 NSDELKKQVVDAT
-268 YQQFYD
+268 YQKYYD
-274 AAKVP
+274 AAKTP
-279 SEKDE
+279 SVKEE
-284 RATKFGAINKAY
+284 RAEKFKSIDNEY
-296 IESLPED
+296 IDSLPED
-303 TDSETKT
+303 TDDSTMT
-310 MVKRYLAK
+310 MVKRYLGK

-330 NKQRLDGRALNEV
+330 LKQRLDGRALNEV

-388 AKSFSKLMLHYNFP
+388 EKSFSKFMLHYNFP

-423 NLAERGIKRM
+423 NLAERGLKRM

-460 CAASMAMM
+460 CAGSMAMM
-468 DAGIQVKAGA
+468 DAGIQVKAGV

-486 ADKDGRY
+486 ADDKGRY

-513 VGNTDG
+513 VGNEDG
-519 IYAVQMDMK
+519 IYACQMDMK
-528 VEGLSYDVLE
+528 VDGLSYDVLE

-546 GRMHILGEMEKTIST
+546 GRMHILHEMEKTIAN
-561 PNEGLKDHAPQ
+561 PNSGLKDHAPQ
-572 IEVMIIPKDKIGAC
+572 IEMMTIPKDKIGAV

-591 KVIQEIQAETG
+591 KVIQEIQQETD
-602 AIITIEEDGETG
+602 ATVTIEEDGDFG

-636 ITDPEPGTEYT
+636 ITDPEVGTEYV
-647 GKITKIMDFGA
+647 GKIKSVVDFGA

-666 EGLLHISEISWERI
+666 EGLLHISEISWERL
-680 ETMDKAPLKEGQE
+680 ESMEDVFEEGEE
-693 VTVKLLAVDERS
+693 VKVKLIEFDERN
-705 GKLKLSMKVLTEKP
+705 GKLRLSRKVLLEKP

-726 PRERRDNDRGGRGRD
+726 PRERRDNNRNSG

-751 GGRGRDDRRGGD
+751 
-763 RDNRGGD
+763 RDNRG
-770 RRDNRSDNRDSK
+770 RNNRK
-782 PKNDSEGDVG
+782 

>member
-1 VKHFFNNIGGTTA
+1 
-14 TFMNVFT
+14 MNVFT
-21 QTLSYGDGKEVTLE
+21 QKLSYGDGKDITIE

-45 SVVLSQGKLKLL
+45 SVVVSQGKLKLL
-57 ATVVSN
+57 ATIVSN
-63 KEARDGVDFLPMS
+63 KDARDGVDFLPMS

-116 PLFPGDYHAET
+116 PLFPSDYHSET

-134 SADADVVPDALVTLA
+134 SADPEVMPDSLVGLA
-149 ASAAITIS
+149 ASAALTIT
-157 DIPFEGPVSAP
+157 DIPFEGPVSSL

-179 NPSVAEM
+179 NPFTSQMAD
-186 ENSDVDLIVAGT
+186 SDVDLMVAGT

-205 EGEMNGISEKEM
+205 EGEMNGISEKDM

-228 KNDCAAQLAL
+228 KNDCAAQLEL
-238 CDQMGGRK
+238 CNQMGGRK
-246 APREYSHET
+246 APRQYNHET
-255 NSEELAATVKEAT
+255 NSDDLKKQVIDAT
-268 YQQFYD
+268 YQKYYD
-274 AAKVP
+274 AAKTP
-279 SEKDE
+279 SVKEE
-284 RATKFGAINKAY
+284 RAEKFKSIDNEL
-296 IESLPED
+296 IDSLPED
-303 TDSETKT
+303 TDDSTMT
-310 MVKRYLAK
+310 MVKRYLGK

-330 NKQRLDGRALNEV
+330 LKQRLDGRALNEV

-388 AKSFSKLMLHYNFP
+388 EKSFSKFMLHYNFP

-423 NLAERGIKRM
+423 NLAERGLKRM

-460 CAASMAMM
+460 CAGSMAMM
-468 DAGIQVKAGA
+468 DAGIQVKAGV

-486 ADKDGRY
+486 ADDKGRY

-513 VGNTDG
+513 VGNEDG
-519 IYAVQMDMK
+519 IYACQMDMK
-528 VEGLSYDVLE
+528 VDGLSYDVLE

-546 GRMHILGEMEKTIST
+546 GRMHILHEMEKTISN
-561 PNEGLKDHAPQ
+561 PNSGLKDHAPQ
-572 IEVMIIPKDKIGAC
+572 IEMMTIPKDKIGAV

-591 KVIQEIQAETG
+591 KVIQEIQQETD
-602 AIITIEEDGETG
+602 ATVTIEEDGDFG

-636 ITDPEPGTEYT
+636 ITDPEVGTEYV
-647 GKITKIMDFGA
+647 GKIKSVVDFGA

-666 EGLLHISEISWERI
+666 EGLLHISEISWERL
-680 ETMDKAPLKEGQE
+680 ESMEDVFEEGEE
-693 VTVKLLAVDERS
+693 VKVKLIEFDERN
-705 GKLKLSMKVLTEKP
+705 GKLRLSRKVLLEKP

-726 PRERRDNDRGGRGRD
+726 PRERRDNNRNSG

-751 GGRGRDDRRGGD
+751 
-763 RDNRGGD
+763 RDNRG
-770 RRDNRSDNRDSK
+770 RNNRK
-782 PKNDSEGDVG
+782 

>member
-1 VKHFFNNIGGTTA
+1 
-14 TFMNVFT
+14 MNVLT
-21 QTLSYGDGKEVTLE
+21 QKLSYGDGKDVIIE

-45 SVVLSQGKLKLL
+45 SVVVTQGKLKLL
-57 ATVVSN
+57 ATIVSN
-63 KEARDGVDFLPMS
+63 KDARDGVDFLPMS

-100 SNSEILVCRIV
+100 SNAEILVCRIV

-116 PLFPGDYHAET
+116 PLFPSDYHSET

-134 SADADVVPDALVTLA
+134 SADSEVMPDALVGLA
-149 ASAAITIS
+149 ASAALTIT
-157 DIPFEGPVSAP
+157 DIPFEGPVSAL

-179 NPSVAEM
+179 NPYASQMAD
-186 ENSDVDLIVAGT
+186 SDVDLMVAGT

-223 AHTHI
+223 AHNHI

-246 APREYSHET
+246 APREYNHET
-255 NSEELAATVKEAT
+255 NADDLKKEVFDAT
-268 YQQFYD
+268 YQKYYD
-274 AAKVP
+274 AAKTP
-279 SEKDE
+279 SVKEE
-284 RATKFGAINKAY
+284 RAENFKSIDNEFID
-296 IESLPED
+296 SLPED
-303 TDSETKT
+303 TDDVTMT
-310 MVKRYLAK
+310 MVKRYLGK

-330 NKQRLDGRALNEV
+330 LKQRLDDRALNEV

-388 AKSFSKLMLHYNFP
+388 EKTFSKFMLHYNFP

-423 NLAERGIKRM
+423 NLAERGLKRM

-460 CAASMAMM
+460 CAGSMAMM
-468 DAGIQVKAGA
+468 DAGIQVKAGV

-486 ADKDGRY
+486 ADDKGRY

-513 VGNTDG
+513 VGNEDG
-519 IYAVQMDMK
+519 IYACQMDMK
-528 VEGLSYDVLE
+528 VDGLSYEVLE
-538 EALLQAKE
+538 EALMQAKE
-546 GRMHILGEMEKTIST
+546 GRMHILNEMEKTISK
-561 PNEGLKDHAPQ
+561 PNSGLKDHAPQ
-572 IEVMIIPKDKIGAC
+572 IEMMTIPKEKIGAV

-591 KVIQEIQAETG
+591 KVIQEIQQETD
-602 AIITIEEDGETG
+602 AIVTIEEDGDFG

-636 ITDPEPGTEYT
+636 ITDPEVGTEYV
-647 GKITKIMDFGA
+647 GKVKSIVDFGA

-666 EGLLHISEISWERI
+666 EGLLHISEISWERL
-680 ETMDKAPLKEGQE
+680 ESMADVFEEGEE
-693 VTVKLLAVDERS
+693 VKVKLIEFDERN
-705 GKLKLSMKVLTEKP
+705 GKLRLSRKVLLEKP

-726 PRERRDNDRGGRGRD
+726 PRERRDNNRNGG

-751 GGRGRDDRRGGD
+751 
-763 RDNRGGD
+763 RDNRG
-770 RRDNRSDNRDSK
+770 RNNRK
-782 PKNDSEGDVG
+782 

>member
-1 VKHFFNNIGGTTA
+1 
-14 TFMNVFT
+14 MNVFT
-21 QTLSYGDGKEVTLE
+21 QKLSYGDGKDITIE

-45 SVVLSQGKLKLL
+45 SVVVSQGKLKLL
-57 ATVVSN
+57 ATIVSN
-63 KEARDGVDFLPMS
+63 KDARDGVDFLPMS

-100 SNSEILVCRIV
+100 SNSEILICRIV

-116 PLFPGDYHAET
+116 PLFPSDYHSET

-134 SADADVVPDALVTLA
+134 SADPEVMPDSLVGLA
-149 ASAAITIS
+149 ASAALTIT
-157 DIPFEGPVSAP
+157 DIPFEGPVSSL

-179 NPSVAEM
+179 NPFASQMAD
-186 ENSDVDLIVAGT
+186 SDVDLMVAGT

-205 EGEMNGISEKEM
+205 EGEMNGISEKDM

-228 KNDCAAQLAL
+228 KNDCAAQLEL

-246 APREYSHET
+246 APRQYNHET
-255 NSEELAATVKEAT
+255 NSDELKKQVVDAT
-268 YQQFYD
+268 YQKYYD
-274 AAKVP
+274 AAKTP
-279 SEKDE
+279 SVKEE
-284 RATKFGAINKAY
+284 RAEKFKSIDNEY
-296 IESLPED
+296 IDSLPED
-303 TDSETKT
+303 TDDSTMT
-310 MVKRYLAK
+310 MVKRYLGK

-323 VRNMMLD
+323 VRNMML
-330 NKQRLDGRALNEV
+330 NLKQRLDGRALNEV

-388 AKSFSKLMLHYNFP
+388 EKSFSKFMLHYNFP

-423 NLAERGIKRM
+423 NLAERGLKRM

-460 CAASMAMM
+460 CAGSMAMM
-468 DAGIQVKAGA
+468 DAGIQVKAGV

-486 ADKDGRY
+486 ADDKGRY

-513 VGNTDG
+513 VGNEDG
-519 IYAVQMDMK
+519 IYACQMDMK
-528 VEGLSYDVLE
+528 VDGLSYDVLE

-546 GRMHILGEMEKTIST
+546 GRMHILHEMEKTIAN
-561 PNEGLKDHAPQ
+561 PNSGLKDHAPQ
-572 IEVMIIPKDKIGAC
+572 IEMMTIPKDKIGAV

-591 KVIQEIQAETG
+591 KVIQEIQQETD
-602 AIITIEEDGETG
+602 ATVTIEEDGDFG

-636 ITDPEPGTEYT
+636 ITDPEVGTEYV
-647 GKITKIMDFGA
+647 GKIKSVVDFGA

-666 EGLLHISEISWERI
+666 EGLLHISEISWERL
-680 ETMDKAPLKEGQE
+680 ESMEDVFEEGEE
-693 VTVKLLAVDERS
+693 VKVKLIEFDERN
-705 GKLKLSMKVLTEKP
+705 GKLRLSRKVLLEKP

-726 PRERRDNDRGGRGRD
+726 PRGRRDNNRNSG

-751 GGRGRDDRRGGD
+751 
-763 RDNRGGD
+763 RDNRG
-770 RRDNRSDNRDSK
+770 RNNRK
-782 PKNDSEGDVG
+782 

>member
-1 VKHFFNNIGGTTA
+1 
-14 TFMNVFT
+14 MNVFT
-21 QTLSYGDGKEVTLE
+21 QKLSYGDGKDITIE

-45 SVVLSQGKLKLL
+45 SVVVSQGKLKLL
-57 ATVVSN
+57 ATIVSN
-63 KEARDGVDFLPMS
+63 KDARDGVDFLPMS

-116 PLFPGDYHAET
+116 PLFPSDYHSET

-134 SADADVVPDALVTLA
+134 SADSEIMPDALVGLA
-149 ASAAITIS
+149 ASAALTIT
-157 DIPFEGPVSAP
+157 DIPFEGPVSAL
-168 RVGRINGEWVI
+168 RVGRIDGAWVI
-179 NPSVAEM
+179 NPFASQMAD
-186 ENSDVDLIVAGT
+186 SDVDLMVAGT

-246 APREYSHET
+246 TPREYNHET
-255 NSEELAATVKEAT
+255 NSDELKKQVMDAT
-268 YQQFYD
+268 YQKYYD
-274 AAKVP
+274 AAKTP
-279 SEKDE
+279 SVKEE
-284 RATKFGAINKAY
+284 RAEKFKAIDNEY
-296 IESLPED
+296 IDSLSED
-303 TDSETKT
+303 TDDTTMT
-310 MVKRYLAK
+310 MVKRYLCK

-388 AKSFSKLMLHYNFP
+388 EKSFSKFMLHYNFP

-423 NLAERGIKRM
+423 NLAERGLKRM

-460 CAASMAMM
+460 CAGSMAMM
-468 DAGIQVKAGA
+468 DAGIQVKAGV

-486 ADKDGRY
+486 ADDKGRY

-513 VGNTDG
+513 VGNEDG
-519 IYAVQMDMK
+519 IYACQMDMK
-528 VEGLSYDVLE
+528 VDGLSYDVLE
-538 EALLQAKE
+538 EALMQAKE
-546 GRMHILGEMEKTIST
+546 GRMHILNEMEKTISK
-561 PNEGLKDHAPQ
+561 PNTGLKDHAPQ
-572 IEVMIIPKDKIGAC
+572 IEVMTIPKDKIGAV

-591 KVIQEIQAETG
+591 KVIQEIQQETD
-602 AIITIEEDGETG
+602 ATVTIEEDGDFG

-636 ITDPEPGTEYT
+636 ITDPEVGTEYV
-647 GKITKIMDFGA
+647 GKIKSIVDFGA

-666 EGLLHISEISWERI
+666 EGLLHISEISWERL
-680 ETMDKAPLKEGQE
+680 ESMADVFEEGEE
-693 VTVKLLAVDERS
+693 VKVKLIEFDERN
-705 GKLKLSMKVLTEKP
+705 GKLRLSRKVLLEKP

-726 PRERRDNDRGGRGRD
+726 PRERRDNNRNGG

-751 GGRGRDDRRGGD
+751 
-763 RDNRGGD
+763 RDNRG
-770 RRDNRSDNRDSK
+770 RNNRK
-782 PKNDSEGDVG
+782 

>member
-1 VKHFFNNIGGTTA
+1 
-14 TFMNVFT
+14 MNVFT
-21 QTLSYGDGKEVTLE
+21 QKLSYGDGKDITIE

-45 SVVLSQGKLKLL
+45 SVVVSQGKLKLL
-57 ATVVSN
+57 ATIVSN
-63 KEARDGVDFLPMS
+63 KDARDGVDFLPMS

-116 PLFPGDYHAET
+116 PLFPSDYHSET

-134 SADADVVPDALVTLA
+134 SADSEVMPDALVGLA
-149 ASAAITIS
+149 ASAALTIT
-157 DIPFEGPVSAP
+157 DIPFEGPVSAL

-179 NPSVAEM
+179 NPYASQMAD
-186 ENSDVDLIVAGT
+186 SDVDLMVAGT

-238 CDQMGGRK
+238 CDQLGGRK
-246 APREYSHET
+246 APREYNHET
-255 NSEELAATVKEAT
+255 NSEELKKQVMDAT
-268 YQQFYD
+268 YQKYYD
-274 AAKVP
+274 AAKTP
-279 SEKDE
+279 SVKEE
-284 RATKFGAINKAY
+284 RAEKFKAIDNEY
-296 IESLPED
+296 VDSLPED
-303 TDSETKT
+303 TDDSTMT
-310 MVKRYLAK
+310 MVKRYLGK

-388 AKSFSKLMLHYNFP
+388 EKSFSKFMLHYNFP

-423 NLAERGIKRM
+423 NLAERGLKRM

-460 CAASMAMM
+460 CAGSMAMM
-468 DAGIQVKAGA
+468 DAGIQVKAGV

-486 ADKDGRY
+486 ADDKGRY

-513 VGNTDG
+513 VGNEDG
-519 IYAVQMDMK
+519 IYACQMDMK
-528 VEGLSYDVLE
+528 VDGLSYDVLE
-538 EALLQAKE
+538 EALMQAKE
-546 GRMHILGEMEKTIST
+546 GRMHILNEMEKTISK
-561 PNEGLKDHAPQ
+561 PNTGLKDHAPQ
-572 IEVMIIPKDKIGAC
+572 IEVMTIPKDKIGAV

-591 KVIQEIQAETG
+591 KVIQEIQQETD
-602 AIITIEEDGETG
+602 AIVTIEEDGDFG

-636 ITDPEPGTEYT
+636 ITDPEVGTEYV
-647 GKITKIMDFGA
+647 GKIKSIVDFGA

-666 EGLLHISEISWERI
+666 EGLLHISEISWERL
-680 ETMDKAPLKEGQE
+680 ESMADVFEEGEE
-693 VTVKLLAVDERS
+693 VKVKLIEFDERN
-705 GKLKLSMKVLTEKP
+705 GKLRLSRKVLLEKP

-726 PRERRDNDRGGRGRD
+726 PRERRDNNRNGG

-751 GGRGRDDRRGGD
+751 
-763 RDNRGGD
+763 RDNRG
-770 RRDNRSDNRDSK
+770 RNNRK
-782 PKNDSEGDVG
+782 